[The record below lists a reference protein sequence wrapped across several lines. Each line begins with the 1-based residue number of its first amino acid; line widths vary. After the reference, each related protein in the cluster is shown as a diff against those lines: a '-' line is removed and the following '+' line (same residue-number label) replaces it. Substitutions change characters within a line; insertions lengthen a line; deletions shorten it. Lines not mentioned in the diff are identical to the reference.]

1 MESLLELIAWDASYN
16 QILAFNLALLIVL
29 FTSLRLFSGIISHIN
44 AAEEF
49 FKKDNPAFGISVAGV
64 AFAVTIILSG
74 TVYGDPVQDIHD
86 SMIAIG
92 LYGLFGI
99 ALMALT
105 RIIVDK
111 ISLRELSIRDEIV
124 SGNIAAAIVDASHVI
139 ATGIIIRGVMV
150 WIAANTIEGLQAL
163 IIGYVVSQ
171 VILMVTS
178 WLRIHLFSMQR
189 DGASLQ
195 QQVKQGNVAVALYF
209 AGRKIGTAFAITA
222 ASQLMLYTLLD
233 IQKLLVAWTF
243 VSVIMIALLAVI
255 SWIADRLI
263 FFRVNVQD
271 EVIEQRNIAVGAL
284 QAVTYISL
292 GLFLSQL
299 VV

>member
-1 MESLLELIAWDASYN
+1 MESLQELISWDNSYN
-16 QILAFNLALLIVL
+16 KILAFNLSLLIVL
-29 FTSLRLFSGIISHIN
+29 FTSLRLFSGVISHIN
-44 AAEEF
+44 AADEF
-49 FKKDNPAFGISVAGV
+49 FRKDNPAFGISVAGV

-74 TVYGDPVQDIHD
+74 TVYGDPVQDFYD
-86 SMIAIG
+86 SIIAIG
-92 LYGLFGI
+92 LYGVLGI

-105 RIIVDK
+105 RMIVDK

-124 SGNIAAAIVDASHVI
+124 KGNIAAAIVDAGHVI

-163 IIGYVVSQ
+163 LIGYAVSQ
-171 VILMVTS
+171 IILMATS
-178 WLRIHLFSMQR
+178 AVRLRWFGIQSDGKSMQEEF
-189 DGASLQ
+189 
-195 QQVKQGNVAVALYF
+195 KNGNIALALLF

-233 IQKLLVAWTF
+233 IQKLLIAWTF
-243 VSVIMIALLAVI
+243 VSVIMIILLTII

-263 FFRVNVQD
+263 FFRVNAQH

-284 QAVTYISL
+284 QAITYISL

-299 VV
+299 MV